1 MSFASYHRLS
11 NWVPNQSLGKI
22 LLYNGTK
29 CNNLILKVMDIYENM
44 RNKRKMVERNK
55 EGVYN
60 ITLMYAANFSRLPNL
75 LPN

>member
-1 MSFASYHRLS
+1 
-11 NWVPNQSLGKI
+11 
-22 LLYNGTK
+22 
-29 CNNLILKVMDIYENM
+29 MDIYENM